1 MAFAVPL
8 VRSFIHS
15 PTIYWASALC
25 PALGNQPKQIKYQP
39 LELMFQGELPRPGT
53 LLLILQH
60 STPVP
65 SSELRSKTHHSR
77 KPGQP
82 HPFPASPPPALCT
95 LTLLHIIFLDNS
107 QLLCNISPVCSHPVT
122 PTCKCLESRNQVFCF
137 FQIPPK
143 QDVTEPG
150 SFAPCT
156 ASQELRCWGCQQ
168 RRDTFTRQPSVRT
181 GEQISNLPPQW
192 QGARGIYGIKLR
204 RGGPWE
210 HGKR

>member
-1 MAFAVPL
+1 MA
-8 VRSFIHS
+8 R
-15 PTIYWASALC
+15 TGKSAKTDKM
-25 PALGNQPKQIKYQP
+25 PALGVDVP
-39 LELMFQGELPRPGT
+39 GELPRPGT

-65 SSELRSKTHHSR
+65 SSELQSKTHHSR

-107 QLLCNISPVCSHPVT
+107 QLLCNISPVCSHPLT

-137 FQIPPK
+137 FQTPPK

-150 SFAPCT
+150 WFTPRT
-156 ASQELRCWGCQQ
+156 ASQVLRC
-168 RRDTFTRQPSVRT
+168 
-181 GEQISNLPPQW
+181 
-192 QGARGIYGIKLR
+192 
-204 RGGPWE
+204 
-210 HGKR
+210 